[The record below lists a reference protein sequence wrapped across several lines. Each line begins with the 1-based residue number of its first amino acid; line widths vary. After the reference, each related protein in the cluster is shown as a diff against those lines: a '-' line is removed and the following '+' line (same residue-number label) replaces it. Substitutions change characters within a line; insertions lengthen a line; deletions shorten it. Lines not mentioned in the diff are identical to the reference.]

1 MRGLVAAALAVC
13 LVSTLRA
20 QDQERSLVN
29 RLLKPDTTLQN
40 NAQNKQFRADSH
52 SIEKQATVA
61 SFYIEKKSKPETFT
75 ATRDFNAKN
84 FSSSSYDG
92 GDRTNYSA
100 DKHTQK
106 VANYSTSAA
115 RHLGNVSYSNKSARS
130 RDYAAQHPF
139 LDRGKS
145 QKSLNRQ
152 NPPMTIEQVRELL
165 NKNK

>member
-1 MRGLVAAALAVC
+1 VRGLVAVALAIC

-40 NAQNKQFRADSH
+40 NAQNKQFRADGH
-52 SIEKQATVA
+52 SIDKKATVA
-61 SFYIEKKSKPETFT
+61 SFYIENKSKPGTFT
-75 ATRDFNAKN
+75 ATRDFSAKN
-84 FSSSSYDG
+84 FASPSYY

-100 DKHTQK
+100 DKRVQG
-106 VANYSTSAA
+106 VANYSTSSS
-115 RHLGNVSYSNKSARS
+115 HQPGNVSYSNKSARS
-130 RDYAAQHPF
+130 RDYAAQRPF

>member
-1 MRGLVAAALAVC
+1 VRGLVAVALTIC

-40 NAQNKQFRADSH
+40 TAQNKQFRADGH

-61 SFYIEKKSKPETFT
+61 SFYVEKKSKPETFT
-75 ATRDFNAKN
+75 ATKDFSANN
-84 FSSSSYDG
+84 FTSSSYSS
-92 GDRTNYSA
+92 GDQTNYA
-100 DKHTQK
+100 GGKQVQG

-115 RHLGNVSYSNKSARS
+115 RQPGNVSSGNKSARS
-130 RDYAAQHPF
+130 HDYTAQHPF

-152 NPPMTIEQVRELL
+152 NPPMTVEQVRELL